1 MRININRKISLAL
14 IGCTLFASTGCD
26 KFLTEINDPSNLN
39 PDGFYTA
46 PEHAT
51 AAIAAAYAQT
61 RFIGGGTGIFANNFQ
76 MLDAVTGT
84 VGTETGQNSD
94 LNNLLGLAYNGENAF
109 VYNWW
114 SGLYNVIDFCEE
126 FIAPC

>member
-1 MRININRKISLAL
+1 
-14 IGCTLFASTGCD
+14 
-26 KFLTEINDPSNLN
+26 
-39 PDGFYTA
+39 
-46 PEHAT
+46 
-51 AAIAAAYAQT
+51 
-61 RFIGGGTGIFANNFQ
+61 

-114 SGLYNVIDFCEE
+114 SGLYNVIAQTNQVLENVPGIYPMDEAQKKE
-126 FIAPC
+126 SVG